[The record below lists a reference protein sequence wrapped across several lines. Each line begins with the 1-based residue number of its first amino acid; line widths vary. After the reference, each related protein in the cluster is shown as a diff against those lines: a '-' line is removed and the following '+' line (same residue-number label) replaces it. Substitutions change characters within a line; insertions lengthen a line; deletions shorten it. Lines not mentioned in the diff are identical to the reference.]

1 MAALYYYTARSAEGS
16 FVRGSIEA
24 QSDSYALASLRTRA
38 LFVTSLEAAGTARA
52 AAAWSLQ
59 ILPVRHEALVAFFR
73 SFATLVTAGV
83 SIRRSLDVTIE
94 ESRDGRL
101 AEALRSVL
109 SDIESG
115 LSLSAALER
124 HPREFESLYVAMVRA
139 GESGGVLDE
148 VLERIALVM
157 ERDRKLRKRLAS
169 SLAYPAVVATSALG
183 LVVFLLSS
191 IVPTFASL
199 YAEMQLTLPPMT
211 AALLSI
217 SRATHEPVLW
227 ITMSLAVAGASLLVL
242 RARCSPYGRELMQR
256 ARLRMPVVG
265 PIARKAAQAR
275 FARTLGSLLRSGVG
289 LMDALGV
296 TADAIGN
303 AVYAASVD
311 RLSQALREGETLARP
326 LAESGSYEPLFVQL
340 VRVGEET
347 GTLDDMLLRL
357 AEYYEV
363 DVEAALATLGAAI
376 EPLLIVFLGGVVG
389 AIVSAIFI
397 PLYTMIGSI
406 R

>member
-16 FVRGSIEA
+16 FVRGSIKA
-24 QSDSYALASLRTRA
+24 QSDAYALASLRTRA
-38 LFVTSLEAAGTARA
+38 LFVTSLEAAGTARG

-157 ERDRKLRKRLAS
+157 ERDRTLRKRLAS
-169 SLAYPAVVATSALG
+169 SLAYPAVVATAALG
-183 LVVFLLSS
+183 LVVFLLTS

-217 SRATHEPVLW
+217 SRATHEPGLW
-227 ITMSLAVAGASLLVL
+227 ISVSLAVAGTSLLVL
-242 RARCSPYGRELMQR
+242 QARRSPYGRELMQR
-256 ARLRMPVVG
+256 ARLRMPIVG

-275 FARTLGSLLRSGVG
+275 FARMLGSLLRSGVG

-311 RLSQALREGETLARP
+311 RLAQALREGETL
-326 LAESGSYEPLFVQL
+326 
-340 VRVGEET
+340 
-347 GTLDDMLLRL
+347 
-357 AEYYEV
+357 
-363 DVEAALATLGAAI
+363 
-376 EPLLIVFLGGVVG
+376 
-389 AIVSAIFI
+389 
-397 PLYTMIGSI
+397 
-406 R
+406 